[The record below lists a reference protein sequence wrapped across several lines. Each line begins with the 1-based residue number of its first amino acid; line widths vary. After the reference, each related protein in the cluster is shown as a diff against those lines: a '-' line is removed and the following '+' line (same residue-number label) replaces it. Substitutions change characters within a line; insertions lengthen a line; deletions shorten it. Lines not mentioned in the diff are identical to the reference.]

1 MSAMISRVLTTS
13 CLLLVSLVSAIAF
26 GGYVEVKDTISFHW
40 SAGAF
45 DRLLFWIAYGGLAL
59 LFVCHLLRVFAA
71 RLLLGATLAACITF
85 TLYSLAGY
93 PANHNDAHA
102 APVLSHTQ
110 TELYW
115 LLLINSLLLLAVWL
129 LPQIGNKMCKK

>member
-1 MSAMISRVLTTS
+1 MICRMLTTS
-13 CLLLVSLVSAIAF
+13 CLLLVSLASAIAF

-45 DRLLFWIAYGGLAL
+45 DRLLFWVAYGGMSV
-59 LFVCHLLRVFAA
+59 LFACQMLRVFAA
-71 RLLLGATLAACITF
+71 RLMLGATLAACIAF

-93 PANHNDAHA
+93 PANHDDAHA

-115 LLLINSLLLLAVWL
+115 LLLINGLLLLAVWL
-129 LPQIGNKMCKK
+129 LPQIRNGMHKK

>member
-13 CLLLVSLVSAIAF
+13 CLLPVSLVSAIAF

-45 DRLLFWIAYGGLAL
+45 DRLLFWIAYGGLSV
-59 LFVCHLLRVFAA
+59 LFACQMLRIFAA
-71 RLLLGATLAACITF
+71 RLMLGTTLAACIAF
-85 TLYSLAGY
+85 TLYSLAVY
-93 PANHNDAHA
+93 PANHDDAHA

-110 TELYW
+110 GELYG
-115 LLLINSLLLLAVWL
+115 LLVMNGMLLLAAWL
-129 LPQIGNKMCKK
+129 LPLIRNRMDKK